1 MCTSRR
7 SPTSSETQMARPRNV
22 LLVTK
27 PGLTCNVTS
36 ACLTMYG
43 YEVLAADGAEAEESL
58 RSNQHIDVVVID
70 LDLVNDEHAFAIA
83 RVGRGVK
90 STMDVVY
97 TSRMP
102 RGRWR
107 QERSDTSGPLPSAP
121 ARRRH
126 LPSVGPV
133 CGGDGRSRCL
143 VARLLAG
150 SERQSRRGSGPLRS
164 SLANNLHEPAQEPL
178 HDAEGAINFL
188 VSWCGR

>member
-1 MCTSRR
+1 
-7 SPTSSETQMARPRNV
+7 
-22 LLVTK
+22 
-27 PGLTCNVTS
+27 
-36 ACLTMYG
+36 MYG

-70 LDLVNDEHAFAIA
+70 LDLVDDEHVFAIA
-83 RVGRGVK
+83 RVGREVK

-102 RGRWR
+102 NRAAAVVGGR
-107 QERSDTSGPLPSAP
+107 SAP
-121 ARRRH
+121 ILRDPYHPHQLADVISH
-126 LPSVGPV
+126 LWVGPV

-188 VSWCGR
+188 VSWCGRQAAAWRLMRLYWGPRLRP